1 MSVAKIILVS
11 VAKSLETVRAE
22 ADLETNNEDKKEEEK
37 ATDMSVPETCT
48 EPESK

>member
-1 MSVAKIILVS
+1 MLVS
-11 VAKSLETVRAE
+11 VAKPSETDAAGV
-22 ADLETNNEDKKEEEK
+22 DLDTNNEDKKEEEK